1 MEMMLKLIAVIAATV
16 IVLVLMLIGL
26 PILKKSD
33 DELISNKERRLNLDK
48 QH

>member
-1 MEMMLKLIAVIAATV
+1 MLKLIAAVAVIVIALA
-16 IVLVLMLIGL
+16 LMLIGV

-33 DELISNKERRLNLDK
+33 DELISNKERRLKVDK

>member
-1 MEMMLKLIAVIAATV
+1 MEMMLKLIAVIALAV
-16 IVLVLMLIGL
+16 IVLALILVGV